1 MLFLQKK
8 DTVQRPHSSLLLL
21 SCRSKSTSAAHTWLR
36 QSAMTRDRDSN
47 ARCCGGRHT
56 IEFRLSSSTERVRG
70 NGLWLIALLLLLL
83 LRRRRRRRPVRQSP
97 QQIDKGDLLL

>member
-56 IEFRLSSSTERVRG
+56 IEFRFSSSTERVRG

-83 LRRRRRRRPVRQSP
+83 RRRRRRPVRQSP

>member
-1 MLFLQKK
+1 
-8 DTVQRPHSSLLLL
+8 
-21 SCRSKSTSAAHTWLR
+21 
-36 QSAMTRDRDSN
+36 MTRDRDSN

-83 LRRRRRRRPVRQSP
+83 LRRRRPVRQSP